1 LAILTQRNTEKS
13 LLGEGRVLLQR
24 VQDGQGALVPHLAPA
39 ELQGS
44 QVPILHSRREALM
57 SPPPPPR
64 RAFLNLLQPS
74 LSAASE
80 TAWAPRRASLT
91 LFDPPPPLSPR
102 AAVGNPMF
110 SIYQPNTA
118 LRCASLNLS
127 TLCPSTLAPTAAAE
141 IVWAG
146 ARTKPGGRPC
156 LGQDG
161 GEVDGHLIAQRVL
174 AQRQLRQAAERAQV
188 TMMLARGRFSIDW
201 NKGKTS
207 IHRQDKQSALSGKQ
221 VPVSRR

>member
-1 LAILTQRNTEKS
+1 MCFPESFNTVPLDSGSDSRSGNS
-13 LLGEGRVLLQR
+13 L
-24 VQDGQGALVPHLAPA
+24 
-39 ELQGS
+39 
-44 QVPILHSRREALM
+44 
-57 SPPPPPR
+57 
-64 RAFLNLLQPS
+64 
-74 LSAASE
+74 
-80 TAWAPRRASLT
+80 
-91 LFDPPPPLSPR
+91 
-102 AAVGNPMF
+102 
-110 SIYQPNTA
+110 
-118 LRCASLNLS
+118 
-127 TLCPSTLAPTAAAE
+127 
-141 IVWAG
+141 AG